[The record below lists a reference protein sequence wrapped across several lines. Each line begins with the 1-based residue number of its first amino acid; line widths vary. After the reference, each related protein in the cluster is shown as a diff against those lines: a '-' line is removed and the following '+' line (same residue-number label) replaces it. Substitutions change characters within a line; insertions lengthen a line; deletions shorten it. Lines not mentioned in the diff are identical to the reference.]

1 MKKVTEEHKR
11 IIKDRASLIKAMAHP
26 VRLCVLDKLINEGE
40 KNVTEIVDCMDVTQS
55 NLSQHL
61 SKLRDL
67 GIVEARKEGN
77 LIYYSVER
85 KDVISIVK
93 VIMRGVEWK

>member
-1 MKKVTEEHKR
+1 
-11 IIKDRASLIKAMAHP
+11 MAHP

-77 LIYYSVER
+77 LIYYSVKR

-93 VIMRGVEWK
+93 VIMRGAE

>member
-1 MKKVTEEHKR
+1 MEKVSKEHKKL
-11 IIKDRASLIKAMAHP
+11 IEDRASLVKAMAHP

-77 LIYYSVER
+77 LIYYSIER
-85 KDVISIVK
+85 EDVISIVN
-93 VIMRGVEWK
+93 VIMRGA

>member
-1 MKKVTEEHKR
+1 MKLQEIDKEHME
-11 IIKDRASLIKAMAHP
+11 IINDKANLIKAMAHP
-26 VRLCVLDKLINEGE
+26 IRLCVLDQLIKNGE

-67 GIVEARKEGN
+67 GIVESRKEAN
-77 LIYYSVER
+77 QVYYACNR
-85 KDVISIVK
+85 KDVISIVNS
-93 VIMRGVEWK
+93 IMRGE